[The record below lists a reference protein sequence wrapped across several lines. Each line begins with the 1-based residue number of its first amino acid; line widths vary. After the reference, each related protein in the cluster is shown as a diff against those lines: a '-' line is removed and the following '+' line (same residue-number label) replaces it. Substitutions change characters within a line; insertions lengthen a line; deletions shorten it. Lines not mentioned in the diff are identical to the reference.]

1 MDMFEAGERI
11 LYGGSGVCEVK
22 AVGPLE
28 GSGDRLYYTLTP
40 LCGSGVIYAPVDG
53 PVFTRPL
60 MTREELQSLLAQFP
74 EIPAEPLSERS
85 LNALKDHYVAVLKS
99 HDCRALLGLIKG
111 AWEKGR
117 RAARQGKRPGAV
129 DQRYLKSAQELLH
142 GEIAAVL
149 GIPLESVPD
158 YIRSVVEGEATGV

>member
-11 LYGGSGVCEVK
+11 LYGGSGVCRVK

-85 LNALKDHYVAVLKS
+85 LNALKDHYAAVLKS

-117 RAARQGKRPGAV
+117 RALRQGKRPGAV

-158 YIRSVVEGEATGV
+158 YIRSVVEGEAAGG